1 MIRINLLS
9 ARETER
15 EVGRRAESRLI
26 VLGAALAV
34 TMLLGIEV
42 WSRMRMIPVR
52 AEYADL
58 QAQIK
63 VLDTKTAELSDLQ
76 KNKAE
81 LDEKLK
87 TIRSL
92 QQKKVGPA
100 NVLADLSDAAPEHV
114 WLLEFTED
122 NGAATIT
129 GFAFDNQ
136 TIATFMRNLGTSKY
150 FTDVD
155 LVEATQTNQKDQ
167 KEIQLKKFVVKARLS
182 YTGQPLAPAPPNLKY
197 PEAPKGGVPARKGN
211 RV

>member
-1 MIRINLLS
+1 MIRINLIS

-15 EVGRRAESRLI
+15 EVGRRTEGRLMALGS
-26 VLGAALAV
+26 VLVLV
-34 TMLLGIEV
+34 VLLGIES
-42 WSRMRMIPVR
+42 WSRLRIVPVR
-52 AEYADL
+52 NEYTDL
-58 QAQIK
+58 QNQLK
-63 VLDTKTAELSDLQ
+63 VLDTKTAELTDLQ

-81 LDEKLK
+81 LGEKLK
-87 TIRSL
+87 TIDSL

-100 NVLADLSDAAPEHV
+100 NVLADLSDAAPDHV
-114 WLLEFTED
+114 WLMEFTED

-155 LVEATQTNQKDQ
+155 LVETTQTDQ
-167 KEIQLKKFVVKARLS
+167 KEIQLKKFVVKARIS
-182 YTGQPLAPAPPNLKY
+182 YTGQPLAPAAPGLKY
-197 PEAPKGGVPARKGN
+197 PEPPKGGAPARKGN

>member
-15 EVGRRAESRLI
+15 EVGRRAEGRLI
-26 VLGAALAV
+26 VLGAMLAA

-58 QAQIK
+58 QAQVK
-63 VLDTKTAELSDLQ
+63 VLDTKTAELSELQ

-87 TIRSL
+87 TIGSL
-92 QQKKVGPA
+92 QQRKVGPA

-122 NGAATIT
+122 SGAATIT

-136 TIATFMRNLGTSKY
+136 TIAVFMRNLGTSKY

-155 LVEATQTNQKDQ
+155 LVETTQTAQ

-182 YTGQPLAPAPPNLKY
+182 YTGQPLSPASPDLKY
-197 PEAPKGGVPARKGN
+197 PEPPKGGAPASKGN